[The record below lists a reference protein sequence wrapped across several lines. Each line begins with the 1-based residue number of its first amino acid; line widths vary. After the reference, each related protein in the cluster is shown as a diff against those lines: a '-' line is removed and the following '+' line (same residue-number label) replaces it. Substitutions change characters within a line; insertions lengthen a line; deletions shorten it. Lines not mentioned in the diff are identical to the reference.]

1 MQKTLKRQ
9 LVELIDEMVERYDI
23 SNSNYEN
30 LYYSPNAWTRGL
42 VKRRW
47 MKKMLELLPL
57 MESQRAT
64 YNEIRRALIFAL
76 VCNNCEDLRLSVV
89 LAYDDLHMDELTRKY
104 YIQKEKK

>member
-9 LVELIDEMVERYDI
+9 LKETIDEFIERYDI

-30 LYYSPNAWTRGL
+30 LYYSPNAWTKGL

-47 MKKMLELLPL
+47 MKKMVELLPQ
-57 MESQRAT
+57 MEAQRAT

-76 VCNNCEDLRLSVV
+76 VCNNCEELRLSVV
-89 LAYDDLHMDELTRKY
+89 LAYDDLHMDEITRKY